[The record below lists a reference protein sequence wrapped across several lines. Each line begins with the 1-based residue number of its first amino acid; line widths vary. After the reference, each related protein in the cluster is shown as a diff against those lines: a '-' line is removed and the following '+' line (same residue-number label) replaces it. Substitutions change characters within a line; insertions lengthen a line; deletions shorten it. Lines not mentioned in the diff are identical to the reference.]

1 MIGSGLRSNGTMR
14 SLAGRAVLVVHPEPS
29 FSPCLPLYCE
39 RAAAP
44 SAGGPAAAER
54 DVLDRSCGSDL
65 KLDSAE
71 CFGLFSALCCLA
83 LQCFFSVL
91 FFLHTQK
98 LQRILHGEF
107 SIPSLFP
114 VSFFQLLT
122 LSKISTLYFDSG

>member
-1 MIGSGLRSNGTMR
+1 MVVGSGLRSNGTMR

-29 FSPCLPLYCE
+29 FSPCVPLYCE
-39 RAAAP
+39 QAAAP

-65 KLDSAE
+65 RLEPAE

-83 LQCFFSVL
+83 LQCFL
-91 FFLHTQK
+91 FCFFYAHK

-122 LSKISTLYFDSG
+122 LSKI

>member
-29 FSPCLPLYCE
+29 FSPCVPLYCE

-65 KLDSAE
+65 KLDSAVFWSLP
-71 CFGLFSALCCLA
+71 CSLLSGSPV
-83 LQCFFSVL
+83 FF
-91 FFLHTQK
+91 FTHTHK

-122 LSKISTLYFDSG
+122 LSKISTLYFDS